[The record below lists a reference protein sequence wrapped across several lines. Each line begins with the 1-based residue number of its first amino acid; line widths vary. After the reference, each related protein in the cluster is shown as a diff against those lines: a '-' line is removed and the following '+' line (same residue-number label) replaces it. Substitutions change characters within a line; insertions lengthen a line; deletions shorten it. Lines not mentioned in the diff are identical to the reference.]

1 MQQRVLAGIVALAL
15 AAIPPSATRLSAQAP
30 LRAVILVRHGEKAAA
45 PKENP
50 PLSPAGEARA
60 QALLETLRD
69 AGLTTIITTDQQ
81 RTRMTAAPLLAA
93 LHLKEQIVPRT
104 EKPEY
109 DARAIGALVRKLGG
123 TVLVVSHQLTI
134 PRIID
139 ALGGPAVPTVC
150 DSEFSHLYILIP
162 ATASRELRLIRS
174 HFGAADPAHTVDC
187 HISPTSPP

>member
-1 MQQRVLAGIVALAL
+1 MQWRPIAGIVARAV
-15 AAIPPSATRLSAQAP
+15 AAVPASAVNLWAQSP
-30 LRAVILVRHGEKAAA
+30 LRAVILVRHGEKAVA

-60 QALLETLRD
+60 QALHETLRD
-69 AGLTTIITTDQQ
+69 AGLNTIITTDQQ
-81 RTRMTAAPLLAA
+81 RTRMTAAPLLSS

-104 EKPEY
+104 EKPEE
-109 DARAIGALVRKLGG
+109 DAGAIAALVRRVGG

-134 PRIID
+134 PRIIG

-150 DSEFSHLYILIP
+150 DVEFSNLYILIP
-162 ATASRELRLIRS
+162 ATTSRELRLIQS
-174 HFGAADPAHTVDC
+174 HFGAPDPPHTADC

>member
-1 MQQRVLAGIVALAL
+1 MRQRVLAGIVALAL
-15 AAIPPSATRLSAQAP
+15 AAIPTSAASLSAQAP
-30 LRAVILVRHGEKAAA
+30 LRAVILVRHGEKAPA

-93 LHLKEQIVPRT
+93 LHLQEQIVPRT
-104 EKPEY
+104 EKPED
-109 DARAIGALVRKLGG
+109 DARAIGALVRKVGG

-134 PRIID
+134 PRIIS
-139 ALGGPAVPTVC
+139 ALGGPEVPTVC
-150 DSEFSHLYILIP
+150 DVEFSKLYILIP
-162 ATASRELRLIRS
+162 ATTSRELRLIRS
-174 HFGAADPAHTVDC
+174 HFGAADPPHAADC
-187 HISPTSPP
+187 HISPISPP